1 MNTSAIINTVN
12 LAVGYCIKGKT
23 KTVLSGLNLLLES
36 GKLTC
41 ILGANGT
48 GKSTLLR
55 TLSGLQAP
63 LEGSIMLHEK
73 VSLADLTKQEL
84 SRLISIVNT
93 DYASVGALTVDEVV
107 SLGRYP
113 YTGFFGVLS
122 REDKKVVE
130 KAINAVGMNDY
141 KQRHI
146 ATLSDGERQKV
157 MIARALAQNTPV
169 IILDEPTSFLDAAS
183 RIEILGL
190 LKNLAG
196 EQSKAI
202 LVSTHD
208 ISPAI
213 SLSDN
218 LWLITSAGRFIT
230 GTTAE
235 ITADATTM
243 NSIFDN
249 RNVTFDT
256 EKQDF
261 RAKNS
266 LS

>member
-1 MNTSAIINTVN
+1 MKPALNTVN
-12 LAVGYCIKGKT
+12 LSVGYCVKGKT
-23 KTVLSGLNLLLES
+23 KTILSGLDLSLES

-41 ILGANGT
+41 IFGANGT

-63 LEGSIMLHEK
+63 IEGSIMLRQG
-73 VSLADLTKQEL
+73 VCLADLTKQEL

-93 DYASVGALTVDEVV
+93 DYASVGALTTDEVV
-107 SLGRYP
+107 KLGRYP
-113 YTGFFGVLS
+113 YTGFFGTLS

-130 KAINAVGMNDY
+130 KAIKSVGMEDY

-157 MIARALAQNTPV
+157 MIARALAQNTPI

-183 RIEILGL
+183 RIEILRL
-190 LKNLAG
+190 LKNLAT
-196 EQSKAI
+196 EQNKAI

-208 ISPAI
+208 INPAI

-218 LWLITSAGRFIT
+218 LWLITSTGKFIT

-235 ITADATTM
+235 ITADADTM
-243 NSIFDN
+243 NSLFES
-249 RNVTFDT
+249 RNITFDIV
-256 EKQDF
+256 KMDF
-261 RAKNS
+261 KCK
-266 LS
+266 

>member
-1 MNTSAIINTVN
+1 MKPALNTVN
-12 LAVGYCIKGKT
+12 LSVGYCVKGKT
-23 KTVLSGLNLLLES
+23 KTILSGLDLSLES

-41 ILGANGT
+41 IFGANGT

-63 LEGSIMLHEK
+63 IEGSIMLRQG
-73 VSLADLTKQEL
+73 VCLADLTKQEL

-93 DYASVGALTVDEVV
+93 DYASVGALTTDEVV
-107 SLGRYP
+107 KLGRYP
-113 YTGFFGVLS
+113 YTGFFGTLS

-130 KAINAVGMNDY
+130 KAIKSVGMEDY

-157 MIARALAQNTPV
+157 MIARALAQNTPI

-183 RIEILGL
+183 RIEILRL
-190 LKNLAG
+190 LKNLAT
-196 EQSKAI
+196 EQNKAI

-208 ISPAI
+208 INPAI

-218 LWLITSAGRFIT
+218 LWLITSTGKFIT

-235 ITADATTM
+235 ITADADTM
-243 NSIFDN
+243 NSLFES
-249 RNVTFDT
+249 RNITFDT
-256 EKQDF
+256 VKMDF
-261 RAKNS
+261 KCK
-266 LS
+266 